1 MSHTPGGSVRAR
13 DSGAVKDDGDA
24 SAMQRHVHEEL
35 IEGAVEEGRVQGDD
49 GVGALVRHA
58 GRRRDGLGLRDAHV
72 DDAPREGLVH
82 GAQADGLHH
91 GGGDAHDVIA
101 YPRLG
106 ADFVGEHTRPPE
118 AFGGDRQ
125 ARLRVNR
132 ANGVEAVRDILFRGL
147 VAAPLLGDHV
157 DDDGFVE
164 RPCPT
169 QRRLDRGDVVPV
181 DGTDVLQAQILEH
194 DLRHER
200 ILDAGLEPVER
211 VVSGPT
217 GGAVAE
223 EVLLAPGEGLLVSG
237 GSTQRIQVFREAAD
251 GRGVGAAIVVDDDD
265 DATVLGGRN
274 VVEGLP
280 SQAARESAVAD
291 DADRPR
297 ALPAAVLLAGDAIHP
312 REGGRGV
319 GGLHNV
325 MLRLGA

>member
-1 MSHTPGGSVRAR
+1 M
-13 DSGAVKDDGDA
+13 
-24 SAMQRHVHEEL
+24 
-35 IEGAVEEGRVQGDD
+35 
-49 GVGALVRHA
+49 
-58 GRRRDGLGLRDAHV
+58 
-72 DDAPREGLVH
+72 
-82 GAQADGLHH
+82 
-91 GGGDAHDVIA
+91 
-101 YPRLG
+101 
-106 ADFVGEHTRPPE
+106 
-118 AFGGDRQ
+118 
-125 ARLRVNR
+125 
-132 ANGVEAVRDILFRGL
+132 
-147 VAAPLLGDHV
+147 
-157 DDDGFVE
+157 
-164 RPCPT
+164 
-169 QRRLDRGDVVPV
+169 PV
-181 DGTDVLQAQILEH
+181 DGADVLQAQILEH

-297 ALPAAVLLAGDAIHP
+297 ALPAAVLLARNAIHP